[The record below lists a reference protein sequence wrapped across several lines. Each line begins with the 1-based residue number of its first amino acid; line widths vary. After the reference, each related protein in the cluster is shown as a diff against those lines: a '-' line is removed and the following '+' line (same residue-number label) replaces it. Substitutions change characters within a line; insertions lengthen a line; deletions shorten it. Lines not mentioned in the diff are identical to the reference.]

1 MYRVIDATRSLTYV
15 PICLPLQEPDYR
27 SFAVDVKVSIAI
39 FRTLGFVENDKCC
52 FRGIESYLVR
62 GQKSE
67 EQARK
72 KEAID
77 AVLVEY
83 ENQFYFNIDN
93 PEKVRMCLEPAS
105 KEAARL
111 ARGRAATDAMMVA
124 SACDLHQ

>member
-1 MYRVIDATRSLTYV
+1 
-15 PICLPLQEPDYR
+15 LPLQEPDYR

-72 KEAID
+72 MEAID

-83 ENQFYFNIDN
+83 ENTKTSSTSISMIRKRSECAWNLPAKRQQGW
-93 PEKVRMCLEPAS
+93 PVVEPQP
-105 KEAARL
+105 
-111 ARGRAATDAMMVA
+111 T
-124 SACDLHQ
+124 Q